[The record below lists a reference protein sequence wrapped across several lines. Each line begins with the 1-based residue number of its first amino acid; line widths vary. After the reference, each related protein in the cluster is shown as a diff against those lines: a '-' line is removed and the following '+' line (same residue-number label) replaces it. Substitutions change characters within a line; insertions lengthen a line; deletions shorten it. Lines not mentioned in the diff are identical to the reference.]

1 MAAET
6 ASPFPPI
13 HFLLNHLVSPPSLPL
28 TPSLL
33 ISILSRTQSCIDYSL
48 LISGTPGQR
57 SEIVHELGRACEDW
71 GFFMVINHGVPQKL
85 LSSILDGCRGFFDL
99 EEEEKQ
105 EFKGSH
111 VLDPISQPT
120 KITSIKTL
128 AESPGLTSIPATHT
142 FTPDL
147 HGQVINHGVP
157 QKLLSLILD
166 GCRGFFDLEEEEKQ
180 EFKGNH
186 VLDPIRSG
194 TSFNVSVEK
203 AFYWRDFLKVFVHP
217 VFYSPTKPAGLSEIS
232 LEYSQRVRE
241 IARGLLT
248 GISESLGLE
257 GSYIDKALNLERGK
271 QIFIANLYPTCPQP
285 ELAMGMPSH
294 SDHGLLTLLIQNGIG
309 GLQIQHKGK
318 WVNVGTHSNSF
329 LVNTGDHL
337 EVTSVPE
344 ASIPVIDYSLLI
356 SGTPGQRSKIVHELG
371 RACQD
376 WGFFMVINHGV
387 PQKLLSS
394 ILDGCR
400 GFFDLE
406 EEEKQ
411 EFKGNHK
418 AFYWRDFLKVF
429 VHPVFYSPT
438 KPAGLSEISLEYSQ
452 RVREIARGLLTGISE
467 SLGLEGSYI
476 DKALNLERGKQIFIA
491 NLYPTCPQPELA
503 MGMPPHSDHGLLTL
517 LIQNGIGGLQI
528 QHKGKWV
535 NVGTHPNSFLVNTG
549 DHLEILSNGRY
560 KSVLHR
566 AMVNSNGTRMSIAMA
581 HGPSLDSVVSPAPE
595 LLVSSEGDEPAAYIG
610 MKYKD
615 YLELQQ
621 SNKLDGKSCLNR
633 VRISAV

>member
-1 MAAET
+1 MIGHIYIQITQLCLASYPSLMAAET
-6 ASPFPPI
+6 SSPLPSNI
-13 HFLLNHLVSPPSLPL
+13 TSIKTLAESPGL
-28 TPSLL
+28 T
-33 ISILSRTQSCIDYSL
+33 SIPATHTFTPDLHGQVTSVPEGSIPVIDYSL

-57 SEIVHELGRACEDW
+57 SEIVHELGRACQDW

-105 EFKGSH
+105 D
-111 VLDPISQPT
+111 V
-120 KITSIKTL
+120 
-128 AESPGLTSIPATHT
+128 
-142 FTPDL
+142 
-147 HGQVINHGVP
+147 
-157 QKLLSLILD
+157 
-166 GCRGFFDLEEEEKQ
+166 
-180 EFKGNH
+180 KGNH

-241 IARGLLT
+241 VARGLLK

-271 QIFIANLYPTCPQP
+271 QIFIANLYPTCP
-285 ELAMGMPSH
+285 
-294 SDHGLLTLLIQNGIG
+294 
-309 GLQIQHKGK
+309 
-318 WVNVGTHSNSF
+318 
-329 LVNTGDHL
+329 
-337 EVTSVPE
+337 
-344 ASIPVIDYSLLI
+344 
-356 SGTPGQRSKIVHELG
+356 R
-371 RACQD
+371 
-376 WGFFMVINHGV
+376 
-387 PQKLLSS
+387 
-394 ILDGCR
+394 
-400 GFFDLE
+400 
-406 EEEKQ
+406 
-411 EFKGNHK
+411 
-418 AFYWRDFLKVF
+418 
-429 VHPVFYSPT
+429 
-438 KPAGLSEISLEYSQ
+438 
-452 RVREIARGLLTGISE
+452 
-467 SLGLEGSYI
+467 
-476 DKALNLERGKQIFIA
+476 
-491 NLYPTCPQPELA
+491 PELA

-517 LIQNGIGGLQI
+517 LIQNGIDGLQI

-566 AMVNSNGTRMSIAMA
+566 AMVNSKGTRISIAMA

-595 LLVSSEGDEPAAYIG
+595 LLVSSKGDEPAAYIG

-621 SNKLDGKSCLNR
+621 SNKLDGKSCLDR

>member
-6 ASPFPPI
+6 ASPLPSSTFP
-13 HFLLNHLVSPPSLPL
+13 
-28 TPSLL
+28 
-33 ISILSRTQSCIDYSL
+33 
-48 LISGTPGQR
+48 
-57 SEIVHELGRACEDW
+57 
-71 GFFMVINHGVPQKL
+71 
-85 LSSILDGCRGFFDL
+85 
-99 EEEEKQ
+99 
-105 EFKGSH
+105 
-111 VLDPISQPT
+111 SQPT

-147 HGQVINHGVP
+147 HGQVTSVPEGSIPVIDYSLLISGTPGQRSEIVHDLGRACQDWGFFMVINHGVP

-241 IARGLLT
+241 VARGLLT

-257 GSYIDKALNLERGK
+257 GSYIEKA
-271 QIFIANLYPTCPQP
+271 
-285 ELAMGMPSH
+285 M
-294 SDHGLLTLLIQNGIG
+294 D
-309 GLQIQHKGK
+309 
-318 WVNVGTHSNSF
+318 
-329 LVNTGDHL
+329 
-337 EVTSVPE
+337 
-344 ASIPVIDYSLLI
+344 
-356 SGTPGQRSKIVHELG
+356 
-371 RACQD
+371 
-376 WGFFMVINHGV
+376 
-387 PQKLLSS
+387 
-394 ILDGCR
+394 
-400 GFFDLE
+400 
-406 EEEKQ
+406 
-411 EFKGNHK
+411 
-418 AFYWRDFLKVF
+418 
-429 VHPVFYSPT
+429 
-438 KPAGLSEISLEYSQ
+438 
-452 RVREIARGLLTGISE
+452 
-467 SLGLEGSYI
+467 
-476 DKALNLERGKQIFIA
+476 LERGKQIFIA

-535 NVGTHPNSFLVNTG
+535 NVGTHSNSFLVNTG

-566 AMVNSNGTRMSIAMA
+566 AMVNSKGTRMSIAMA

-595 LLVSSEGDEPAAYIG
+595 LLVSSEGDEPEAYIG

-621 SNKLDGKSCLNR
+621 SNKLDGKSCLDR